1 MPTIFPPAGLSLE
14 FGLLALNKTCEGIMS
29 GDGCLSKCFYG
40 QQKSI
45 DSYYGGVPKG
55 FGGTADAD
63 GEGGA
68 NKFSAVVLQLENVHG
83 MMGSPM
89 RMFDDMVLLRDP
101 GEGDSGGS
109 RW

>member
-1 MPTIFPPAGLSLE
+1 
-14 FGLLALNKTCEGIMS
+14 MS
-29 GDGCLSKCFYG
+29 GDGCSLNYIG

-45 DSYYGGVPKG
+45 DSYYGGVPQRDGG
-55 FGGTADAD
+55 FADTD
-63 GEGGA
+63 RCGEGGA
-68 NKFSAVVLQLENVHG
+68 NKFSAVVLQLEKVHG

-101 GEGDSGGS
+101 GEGDSGSS